1 MSAPLCF
8 TFDVLF
14 NGNKI
19 SALYLDVDLDN
30 PVEVFEEVSKLVKTD
45 SRWFDAKVLFRFCEH
60 IYYAAS
66 KKDFVLEDHWY
77 NICKGE
83 LRLVLTDCKDWG

>member
-1 MSAPLCF
+1 MSAQHSLEY
-8 TFDVLF
+8 DVVF

-19 SALYLDVDLDN
+19 SSFDLDN
-30 PVEVFEEVSKLVKTD
+30 PIEVFEEVSKLFKTD
-45 SRWFDAKVLFRFCEH
+45 SSWFYAKILFRFCEH

-77 NICKGE
+77 NYCRGE

>member
-1 MSAPLCF
+1 MSATHYLAY
-8 TFDVLF
+8 DVLF

-19 SALYLDVDLDN
+19 STFDLDVDLDN
-30 PVEVFEEVSKLVKTD
+30 PVEVFEEVSKLVKSE
-45 SRWFDAKVLFRFCEH
+45 SRWFDAKILFRFCEH

-66 KKDFVLEDHWY
+66 KKDFMLEDHWY
-77 NICKGE
+77 NSCRGE

>member
-1 MSAPLCF
+1 MSAPHYLEYA
-8 TFDVLF
+8 VLF

-19 SALYLDVDLDN
+19 SCFDLDVDLDN
-30 PVEVFEEVSKLVKTD
+30 PVEVFEEVSKLFKTE
-45 SRWFDAKVLFRFCEH
+45 SSWFDAKILFRFCEH

-77 NICKGE
+77 NSCKGE